1 MALPLVEVGGCFL
14 QMWRVAANILNKPSR
29 KADRERSFS
38 LGVGRGVIPQH
49 RKEPQCY
56 EMWHRPSDLAE
67 PYEGGNE
74 HPDSVKGGELLD

>member
-1 MALPLVEVGGCFL
+1 
-14 QMWRVAANILNKPSR
+14 
-29 KADRERSFS
+29 